1 MEKFFLLYQSSRV
14 KQWIK
19 NIFIFAPVVFGLKE
33 LIATQSF
40 HWELIKNSIT
50 AFFLFSLLA
59 SGLYIINDCF
69 DKNQDQLHPA
79 KKNRPIASGRLPV
92 AWALTFAISLQTIC
106 FVLIYLFNRKFF
118 YIALFYIVL
127 NLLYSLYLKKIVILD
142 VMIIGI
148 GFVVRVE
155 IGGVINQIDLS
166 SWILVITFLGAI
178 FLGLIKRRQEM
189 FKLGSENDHGETRS
203 TLKEYNL
210 SLLDQLISIT
220 TATTLISYIIY
231 VLNPGI
237 QEKFQTRGLVFT
249 VPFVIFG
256 IFRYLYLTYSKG
268 MGESPDEIIF
278 SDIPFSLN
286 ILLWGI
292 SFVFLIIL

>member
-1 MEKFFLLYQSSRV
+1 MEKLLYLYRSARI

-19 NIFIFAPVVFGLKE
+19 NIFIFAPVVFAIKD
-33 LIATQSF
+33 LITTNSF
-40 HWELIKNSIT
+40 HFELVKNSVV

-69 DKNQDQLHPA
+69 DRESDRKHPE
-79 KKNRPIASGRLPV
+79 KKNRPIASGRLPLT
-92 AWALTFAISLQTIC
+92 WALTFAISLQTVC
-106 FVLIYLFNRKFF
+106 FVLIFLFNRKFF
-118 YIALFYIVL
+118 FIALFYVVL

-148 GFVVRVE
+148 GFVIRVE
-155 IGGVINQIDLS
+155 IGGAVNQIVLS

-178 FLGLIKRRQEM
+178 FLGLVKRRQELV
-189 FKLGSENDHGETRS
+189 KLGARNQNGETRKA
-203 TLKEYNL
+203 LRDYNIP
-210 SLLDQLISIT
+210 LLDQLISIT

-231 VLNPGI
+231 VLNPDI
-237 QEKFQTRGLVFT
+237 QEKFQTKGLVFT

-256 IFRYLYLTYSKG
+256 IFRYLYLTYSRG

-278 SDIPFSLN
+278 SDMPFSLN
-286 ILLWGI
+286 ILLWGT
-292 SFVFLIIL
+292 SFVFLIFR